1 MEQIFRYTFG
11 RRIRWVSIGVLIL
24 IVAAVFALY
33 LLYDGGYISAWF
45 LSITVAVVALCVL
58 SIPRHIRLSDS
69 SIEIHC
75 ILEMTEIELID
86 VASVEPIE
94 RRQIKWLVPVAAS
107 FGLFGYYGYYLNLR
121 TLDWVRVYASQWA
134 NLVMITD
141 KYEQQFLVSCD
152 DPEQLISAIES
163 ARARALE
170 ALREAR
176 LEESENR

>member
-24 IVAAVFALY
+24 IVAAVVALY

-45 LSITVAVVALCVL
+45 LSVTVAVVALCVL
-58 SIPRHIRLSDS
+58 SIPRYIRVDES

-75 ILEMTEIELID
+75 VLEMTEIELID
-86 VASVEPIE
+86 VATVERIE
-94 RRQIKWLVPVAAS
+94 RQSIKWLLPVVSS
-107 FGLFGYYGYYLNLR
+107 FGLFGYYGYYFNFR
-121 TLDWVRVYASQWA
+121 TLDWVHVYATEWA

-152 DPEQLISAIES
+152 DPDRLISTIEA
-163 ARARALE
+163 ARGEALE
-170 ALREAR
+170 ALRKAR
-176 LEESENR
+176 LESPEMK